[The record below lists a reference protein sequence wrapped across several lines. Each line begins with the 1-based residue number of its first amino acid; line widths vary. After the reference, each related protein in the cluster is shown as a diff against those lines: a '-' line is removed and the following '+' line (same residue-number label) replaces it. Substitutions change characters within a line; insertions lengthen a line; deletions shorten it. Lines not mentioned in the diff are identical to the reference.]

1 QTQIDRRDKPID
13 GIWLNDSLEST
24 SDILIAGVLP
34 SGSSTCTK
42 QSKPTAAWS
51 APERHRCHARID
63 ECFTGAIEPRV
74 PALDIPLGARIPG
87 TGGMAAP
94 SRECRKRPKLA
105 QTGWSAPENFSGLFS
120 QRFASSLST

>member
-24 SDILIAGVLP
+24 SDILLRGVLL

-51 APERHRCHARID
+51 ASERHRCHARID

-74 PALDIPLGARIPG
+74 PALDIPLGARIPLG
-87 TGGMAAP
+87 LEGVAAP
-94 SRECRKRPKLA
+94 SKRMPRA
-105 QTGWSAPENFSGLFS
+105 TEAGADGWS
-120 QRFASSLST
+120 